1 MEREYIYA
9 VGFVKFT
16 RIVKNEKW
24 AGRQESVLP
33 ARREGA
39 YSRTSK
45 QKEEIEGGIEENEKE
60 KEE

>member
-16 RIVKNEKW
+16 RIVRNEKW

-45 QKEEIEGGIEENEKE
+45 QKEEIERDRRE
-60 KEE
+60 

>member
-16 RIVKNEKW
+16 RIVRNEKW
-24 AGRQESVLP
+24 AGRQESVLLVKK
-33 ARREGA
+33 GA

-45 QKEEIEGGIEENEKE
+45 QKEEMERSKRVRQTE
-60 KEE
+60 

>member
-1 MEREYIYA
+1 M
-9 VGFVKFT
+9 KFT
-16 RIVKNEKW
+16 RIVRNEKW

-45 QKEEIEGGIEENEKE
+45 QKEEIEREDRRGNEKE